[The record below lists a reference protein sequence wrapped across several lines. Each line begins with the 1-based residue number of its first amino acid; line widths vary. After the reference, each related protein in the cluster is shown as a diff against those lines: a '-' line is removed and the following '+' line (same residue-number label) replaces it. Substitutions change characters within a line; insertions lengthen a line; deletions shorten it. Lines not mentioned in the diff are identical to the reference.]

1 MKKSTR
7 NLAIVGAGVALAFV
21 GGLALQ
27 AQAEIQ
33 FNKKLTEGLTSFQ
46 LATAHES
53 SFLYDSFS
61 YNPLTQVSTIGE
73 LQVLVGEPQVIV
85 VDVGELKFKLDGSL
99 DVKDVSAISTYGGVA
114 RTIAAAD
121 KVHAHYHEDEL
132 GDLGA
137 TVEGVYVTENLYA
150 SYFSEESLVL
160 FNDIFSNKA
169 LTVSA
174 KMKEV
179 SKNTFET
186 SLALHTT
193 TGFDFNA
200 HVDYGVIEIEGTKV
214 APGSPLTKDVMLNK
228 FAFDI
233 TDSGFK
239 DILINWGGN
248 LGEPTPD
255 QNAVFQ
261 VQLYD
266 ALKSLINSS
275 TAPPIPVDALNGL
288 NVFIKDGKGY
298 EFSAKF
304 KNPLRA
310 EFLLEQFIGYPDVSV
325 YDDAE
330 VSFKVVEHEEK

>member
-1 MKKSTR
+1 MKKST
-7 NLAIVGAGVALAFV
+7 LSLSLVGAVVALALA
-21 GGLALQ
+21 GGLVIQ
-27 AQAEIQ
+27 NQAESQ
-33 FNKKLTEGLTSFQ
+33 FKQKLTAGLTNFE
-46 LATAHES
+46 LATNHES
-53 SFLYDSFS
+53 SFLYDSFT
-61 YNPLTQVSTIGE
+61 YNPLTQISTIGE
-73 LQVLVGEPQVIV
+73 LQVLVGEPQVLV

-99 DVKDVSAISTYGGVA
+99 DIKNVSAISTYGGVA

-121 KVHAHYHEDEL
+121 KVHAHYHEDNL

-137 TVEGVYVTENLYA
+137 TVEGVYVTESLYA
-150 SYFSEESLVL
+150 PYFSEESLVL

-174 KMKEV
+174 KMKEI

-200 HVDYGVIEIEGTKV
+200 QVDYDVVEMKGTMV
-214 APGSPLTKDVMLNK
+214 APDSPFTKDVMLNK
-228 FAFDI
+228 FTFDVA
-233 TDSGFK
+233 DSGFK

-261 VQLYD
+261 VQLYE
-266 ALKSLINSS
+266 ALKLLIESS
-275 TAPPIPVDALNGL
+275 TAPLIPVDALNGL
-288 NVFIKDGKGY
+288 NAFIKDGKGY

-304 KNPLRA
+304 KTPLRA
-310 EFLLEQFIGYPDVSV
+310 ELLLEQFIGYPDVSV
-325 YDDAE
+325 YGDAE